1 MKVAF
6 LVNDLQLSGG
16 IGVVVQHARNLV
28 HDHGFDVTLV
38 LVRPQDDPHWRYES
52 LEGLR
57 VESIAEASHEHFDVA
72 VATWW
77 KTTFS
82 LFAVPATRYAY
93 FVQSLEDRFYKPDE
107 ADRYIAGLT
116 LDLPV
121 AFITEARWIAETL
134 RQLRPDAPCYLVRN
148 GVDKEVFALPDRVV
162 PRYDEPLRVLI
173 EGNPSTWF
181 KGVHE
186 AIDVVGHM
194 ERPRDVTLVTSE
206 RDDEWAGGVDRV
218 VGPVDHRE
226 MARLYG
232 TSDVVLKLS
241 RVEGMYGPPL
251 EGFHRGATCVTTE
264 VTGHDE
270 YVVHGW
276 NGLITDWDDT
286 AGTARQLDLLAGDR
300 RFLHFLRYNAVET
313 ARGWPSWRQS
323 SQFMALALRA
333 ILRGPEPAA
342 APAAARMTADLR
354 ATLDTY
360 RIHLHERVVYA
371 REVERLQRLKQLPGI
386 RHVRRLRA
394 SRKARRLLRPV
405 WPLLRAARRRLLP

>member
-16 IGVVVQHARNLV
+16 IGVVLQHARNLV
-28 HDHGFDVTLV
+28 HDHDFEVTLV
-38 LVRPQDDPHWRYES
+38 LVRAEDDPHWNYEV

-57 VESIAEASHEHFDVA
+57 VESIAEAQSDRFDVA

-77 KTTFS
+77 ETTFS
-82 LFAVPATRYAY
+82 LFSVPAERYAY

-148 GVDKEVFALPDRVV
+148 GIDKDIFRLPERVV
-162 PRYDEPLRVLI
+162 PRYKEPLRILI
-173 EGNPSTWF
+173 EGYASTWF
-181 KGVHE
+181 KGVREAIEVVGGMQAPHE
-186 AIDVVGHM
+186 AMFVKGEREDVHA
-194 ERPRDVTLVTSE
+194 E
-206 RDDEWAGGVDRV
+206 GVRV
-218 VGPVDHRE
+218 VGPVDRRE

-232 TSDVVLKLS
+232 ETDVVLKLS

-264 VTGHDE
+264 VTGHEE
-270 YVVHGW
+270 YVRHGW
-276 NGLITDWDDT
+276 NALVADWDDH
-286 AGTARQLDLLAGDR
+286 AGTARQLDMLARDR
-300 RFLHFLRYNAVET
+300 RLLHYLRFNAVET

-333 ILRGPEPAA
+333 VHRGPAPAA
-342 APAAARMTADLR
+342 VPAAARMAADLR
-354 ATLDTY
+354 VTLNAY
-360 RIHLHERVVYA
+360 SVHMQQRAAYA
-371 REVERLQRLKQLPGI
+371 RDAQRMQLVKRLPGV
-386 RHVRRLRA
+386 RHVRRLHA
-394 SRKARRLLRPV
+394 SQKARRWLRPI
-405 WPLLRAARRRLLP
+405 WPLFRLARRRLLG